1 MEITLSTARLFRASD
16 PHKAHLD
23 PSLGA
28 EDDSAEL
35 CQREEESETDRTE
48 QDSELLDLPHRSRSY
63 RNDNDDDDRSFIN

>member
-35 CQREEESETDRTE
+35 CEEESETDRTE

-63 RNDNDDDDRSFIN
+63 MNDNDDDDRSFIN